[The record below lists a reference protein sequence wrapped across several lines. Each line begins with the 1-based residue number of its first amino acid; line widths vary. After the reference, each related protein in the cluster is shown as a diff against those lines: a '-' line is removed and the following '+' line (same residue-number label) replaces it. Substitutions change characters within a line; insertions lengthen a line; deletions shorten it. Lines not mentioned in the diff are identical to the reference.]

1 MTLVRSVAEFENE
14 IRAKIDQGDLDAA
27 LRRIRRVVDQ
37 IYSEPINTARIFG
50 SKLLDELCQRIG
62 AANWCGVQQEASRK
76 PNVGKYADQPKTVV
90 YVASRLYASG
100 GHTAALADVIRLSPA
115 ARSVILV
122 TGVAGAT
129 DHSAIQRR
137 FESISNVCFEY
148 APRGSHAEKLS
159 WLQKRLMALSPES
172 VWLFN
177 HYHDSVAV
185 AAVQPNAGYRLRYYH
200 HGDHH
205 LCLGVYLSYAE
216 HVDMHPM
223 GYHNCREKLGIKGNS
238 YLPLVAKDLGTRPAA
253 MSYLSGPGLTTCTAA
268 GSDKLEMPYPIR
280 YVDVVPELLRTS
292 RGKHIHIG
300 RLTPFALRRIRRG
313 LRRLG
318 IPRSAFVHIPY
329 VPSVWKALHEHRVDL
344 YVTSFPYGGA
354 RTLVEVMGAGV
365 PFALHV
371 HHSSRLLC
379 TYDMA
384 HEEALK
390 WRSPQDLYKIV
401 LSIDAEELQRQG
413 ILARRGYEEH
423 FREEM
428 LAEAL
433 NAKSRAI
440 QAPPLHYG
448 YVSDDFQE
456 AIDIS
461 NQVSCVGALWRY
473 FKRVHQ
479 QWKSTVA

>member
-1 MTLVRSVAEFENE
+1 MALVRSVAEFENE
-14 IRAKIDQGDLDAA
+14 IGVQIDQGNLDAA
-27 LRRIRRVVDQ
+27 LRKIRRVVDQ
-37 IYSEPINTARIFG
+37 IYSEPINTARVFG

-62 AANWCGVQQEASRK
+62 AANWCRLQQEASSR
-76 PNVGKYADQPKTVV
+76 PNVGKDADEPRTVV

-100 GHTAALADVIRLSPA
+100 GHTAALADVIRLSPP

-129 DHSAIQRR
+129 DHAAVQRR
-137 FESISNVCFEY
+137 FESISNACFEY
-148 APRGSHAEKLS
+148 APRGSYVEKLS

-177 HYHDSVAV
+177 HYQDSVAV

-205 LCLGVYLSYAE
+205 LCLGVYLGYAE
-216 HVDMHPM
+216 HIDMHPM
-223 GYHNCREKLGIKGNS
+223 GYHNCREKLGIKGS
-238 YLPLVAKDLGTRPAA
+238 RYLPLVAKDLGIRPAA
-253 MSYLSGPGLTTCTAA
+253 MSYLSGPGPTTCTAA
-268 GSDKLEMPYPIR
+268 SADKLEMPYPFR

-292 RGKHIHIG
+292 GGKHIHIG
-300 RLTPFALRRIRRG
+300 RLTPLALSRIRNG

-329 VPSVWKALHEHRVDL
+329 VPSVWKALHEYRVDL

-365 PFALHV
+365 PVALHV

-384 HEEALK
+384 YEETLK
-390 WRSPQDLYKIV
+390 WRSPQELYKIV

-413 ILARRGYEEH
+413 RLARRRYEEQ

-433 NAKSRAI
+433 NAKSQAT
-440 QAPPLHYG
+440 QAPPLQHG
-448 YVSDDFQE
+448 YVNDEFQE
-456 AIDIS
+456 ALDIS
-461 NQVSCVGALWRY
+461 NQVSCVGALWRF
-473 FKRVHQ
+473 FKRAHQ
-479 QWKSTVA
+479 QWKSVA